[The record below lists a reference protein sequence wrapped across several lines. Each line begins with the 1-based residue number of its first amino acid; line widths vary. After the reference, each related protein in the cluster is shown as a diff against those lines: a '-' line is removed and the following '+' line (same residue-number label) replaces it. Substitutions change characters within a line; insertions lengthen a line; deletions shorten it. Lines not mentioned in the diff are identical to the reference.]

1 MPFLLLEAYINA
13 DETVTIMPKYIAI
26 LLHQKL
32 TSLGKLN
39 IFLDKKLT
47 TSEIQIRITA
57 IYASKLINHLGF
69 ILFSFFLLISYKYHI
84 SFFYQTRQTNN

>member
-39 IFLDKKLT
+39 TFLDKKLT

-69 ILFSFFLLISYKYHI
+69 ILFSFFLLISYK
-84 SFFYQTRQTNN
+84 